1 MLKIRIQGD
10 ITSLM
15 ISTVSMEK
23 VSVVNNLPVW
33 PVGLVS
39 LARPLAPGRLSL
51 EAIDNGLSPF
61 WGMEIMSL
69 LGSIFLIADLTISG
83 LNSTG

>member
-33 PVGLVS
+33 PVGL
-39 LARPLAPGRLSL
+39 AIPLAPGRLSL

-69 LGSIFLIADLTISG
+69 LGSIFLIADLTIES
-83 LNSTG
+83 